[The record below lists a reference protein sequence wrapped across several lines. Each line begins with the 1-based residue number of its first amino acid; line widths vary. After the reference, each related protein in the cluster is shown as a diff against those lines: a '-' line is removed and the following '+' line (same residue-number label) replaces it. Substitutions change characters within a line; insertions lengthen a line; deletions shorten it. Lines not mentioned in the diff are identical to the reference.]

1 MKKPYRKPMFMVEY
15 YTLTQSIA
23 ACGGIKIGFADSQC
37 VKDDRDATDMMRD
50 WAGIGGFIE
59 TTIEGKDSCSFDL
72 SGFTEGSV
80 DDLMC
85 YFTSI
90 NAAFNS

>member
-1 MKKPYRKPMFMVEY
+1 MKKPYPKPMFMVEY
-15 YTLTQSIA
+15 NTLTQAIA
-23 ACGGIKIGFADSQC
+23 VCGNIKVGFADSAC
-37 VKDDRDATDMMRD
+37 ADSANMMRD
-50 WAGIGGFIE
+50 WAGVGGFIQ
-59 TTIEGKDSCSFDL
+59 TTVTGRDSCSLDL

-90 NAAFNS
+90 NAAFVS